1 MYIGVNK
8 LIAHPITGRPIQEL
22 SVQEVSEKELT
33 LGSVPPNLCSR
44 GSDLSSDNDS
54 ALALELSKYTVSG
67 STITANTAELTD
79 ISIKELDDDI
89 VSYTNNGN
97 EVDID
102 SPVEYVGL
110 FYCYL
115 EPPSIVADKS
125 EEQNRYN
132 RKLVEQS

>member
-1 MYIGVNK
+1 M
-8 LIAHPITGRPIQEL
+8 
-22 SVQEVSEKELT
+22 T

-89 VSYTNNGN
+89 MSYAHKGN
-97 EVDID
+97 EDNID

-110 FYCYL
+110 LNCYS
-115 EPPSIVADKS
+115 EPSSIVA
-125 EEQNRYN
+125 EEKAKNKATAIKNWRS
-132 RKLVEQS
+132 KLSQYCQSYS